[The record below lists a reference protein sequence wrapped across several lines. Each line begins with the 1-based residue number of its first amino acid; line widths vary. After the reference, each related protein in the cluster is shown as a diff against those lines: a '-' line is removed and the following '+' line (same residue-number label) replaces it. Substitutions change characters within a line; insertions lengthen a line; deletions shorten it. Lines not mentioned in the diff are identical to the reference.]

1 MKEINLTIAVA
12 IYNIEKYLPKCLE
25 SLLNQSVKNDYEILL
40 INDGSTDDSLK
51 ICKEFLKKGLK
62 AEIVTKKNEG
72 LSSVRNLAANK
83 AKGKY
88 IFFIDGDDWIEKNTI
103 ETIFSNVKE
112 FDMLTFGFNW
122 IFAEKLT
129 VDLRFQK
136 DEIFDKNI
144 ENEIFRNN
152 INTAVWNK
160 VFKREIIIKNN
171 LKFPELK
178 GAEDYLFIYEYLLR
192 CQRVKK
198 ISIPLYNYNQ
208 RENSLSNKKKEYYYV
223 NTLKVYEELIKRNK
237 KQDIY
242 FTKYILENY
251 VYLIRE
257 YNKKNKKLKNVEIE
271 ELRKNIENFL
281 KIKKI
286 VFNKEIKLKTK
297 IRYLKL
303 KKGGFNNEII

>member
-40 INDGSTDDSLK
+40 INDGSTDESLK
-51 ICKEFLKKGLK
+51 ICEEFLKKGLK

-103 ETIFSNVKE
+103 ETIFSNIKG
-112 FDMLTFGFNW
+112 FDMLIFGFNW

-192 CQRVKK
+192 CQKVKK
-198 ISIPLYNYNQ
+198 ISISLYNYNQ
-208 RENSLSNKKKEYYYV
+208 RENSLSNEKKEYYYL

-242 FTKYILENY
+242 FIKYILENY

-257 YNKKNKKLKNVEIE
+257 YNKKLKNIEIE

-286 VFNKEIKLKTK
+286 VFNKEIRLKTK

-303 KKGGFNNEII
+303 KKVGFNNEII

>member
-25 SLLNQSVKNDYEILL
+25 SLLNQSIKENYEILL
-40 INDGSTDDSLK
+40 INDGSTDNSLK
-51 ICKEFLKKGLK
+51 ICEEFLIKGLK
-62 AEIVTKKNEG
+62 AEILTKKNEG
-72 LSSVRNLAANK
+72 LSSVRNLAINE

-103 ETIFSNVKE
+103 GTIFNNIE
-112 FDMLTFGFNW
+112 DFDMLTFGFNW
-122 IFAEKLT
+122 NFSEELI

-136 DEIFDKNI
+136 NEIFNEDI
-144 ENEIFRNN
+144 ENEIFKNN

-160 VFKREIIIKNN
+160 VFKKEIIIKNN

-178 GAEDYLFIYEYLLR
+178 GAEDYLFMYEYLLK
-192 CQRVKK
+192 CQNVKK

-208 RENSLSNKKKEYYYV
+208 RENSLSNEKKEFFYI
-223 NTLKVYEELIKRNK
+223 NTLKVYKELIKKNERK
-237 KQDIY
+237 DTY
-242 FTKYILENY
+242 FLKYILENY
-251 VYLIRE
+251 IYLIRE
-257 YNKKNKKLKNVEIE
+257 YNKKNRKLKNMEIE
-271 ELRKNIENFL
+271 ELRKNIENFF

-286 VFNKEIKLKTK
+286 FFNKKIRLKTK

-303 KKGGFNNEII
+303 KKGWIL

>member
-25 SLLNQSVKNDYEILL
+25 SLLTQSIKENYEILL
-40 INDGSTDDSLK
+40 INDGSTDNSLK
-51 ICKEFLKKGLK
+51 ICEEFLIKGLK
-62 AEIVTKKNEG
+62 AEILTKKNEG
-72 LSSVRNLAANK
+72 LSSVRNLAINE

-103 ETIFSNVKE
+103 ETIFNNIKE
-112 FDMLTFGFNW
+112 FDMLVFGFHW
-122 IFAEKLT
+122 IFSKIIEE
-129 VDLRFQK
+129 DFRFKK
-136 DEIFDKNI
+136 DEILIENI
-144 ENEIFRNN
+144 ENEIFKNN

-160 VFKREIIIKNN
+160 VFKKEIVLKNN

-178 GAEDYLFIYEYLLR
+178 GAEDYLFIYEYLLKCER
-192 CQRVKK
+192 IKK

-208 RENSLSNKKKEYYYV
+208 RENSLSNEKKEYFYI
-223 NTLKVYEELIKRNK
+223 NTLKVYEELIKRNE

-242 FTKYILENY
+242 FIKYILENY

-257 YNKKNKKLKNVEIE
+257 YNKKNRKLKNIEIE
-271 ELRKNIENFL
+271 ESRKNIENFL

-286 VFNKEIKLKTK
+286 VFNKKIKLKTK

-303 KKGGFNNEII
+303 KKGWI

>member
-25 SLLNQSVKNDYEILL
+25 SLLNQSIKENYEILL
-40 INDGSTDDSLK
+40 INDGSTDNSLK
-51 ICKEFLKKGLK
+51 ICEEFLIKGLK
-62 AEIVTKKNEG
+62 AEILTKKNEG
-72 LSSVRNLAANK
+72 LSSVRNLAINE

-103 ETIFSNVKE
+103 GTIFSNIEE
-112 FDMLTFGFNW
+112 FDMLVFGLNW
-122 IFAEKLT
+122 VYSNFSKL
-129 VDLRFQK
+129 DFRFVK
-136 DEIFDKNI
+136 DEIINQEI
-144 ENEIFRNN
+144 EMEIFKNN
-152 INTAVWNK
+152 INTGICNK
-160 VFKREIIIKNN
+160 VLKREIIIKNN

-178 GAEDYLFIYEYLLR
+178 GAEDYLFIYEYLQR
-192 CQRVKK
+192 CQNVKK
-198 ISIPLYNYNQ
+198 ISAPLYNYNQ
-208 RENSLSNKKKEYYYV
+208 RENSLSNEKKEYFYI

-242 FTKYILENY
+242 FIKYILENY

-257 YNKKNKKLKNVEIE
+257 YNKKNRKLKNIEIE
-271 ELRKNIENFL
+271 ESRKNIENFL

-286 VFNKEIKLKTK
+286 FFNKKIKLKTK

-303 KKGGFNNEII
+303 KKGWI

>member
-25 SLLNQSVKNDYEILL
+25 SLLNQSIKENYEILL
-40 INDGSTDDSLK
+40 INDGSTDNSLK
-51 ICKEFLKKGLK
+51 ICEEFLIKGLK
-62 AEIVTKKNEG
+62 AEILTKKNGG
-72 LSSVRNLAANK
+72 LSSVRNLAINE

-103 ETIFSNVKE
+103 ETVFNNIKE
-112 FDMLTFGFNW
+112 FDMLVFGFHW
-122 IFAEKLT
+122 IFSKIIEE
-129 VDLRFQK
+129 DFRFKK
-136 DEIFDKNI
+136 DEILVENI
-144 ENEIFRNN
+144 ENEIFKNN

-160 VFKREIIIKNN
+160 VFKKEIILKNN

-178 GAEDYLFIYEYLLR
+178 GAEDYLFIYEYLLKCER
-192 CQRVKK
+192 IKK
-198 ISIPLYNYNQ
+198 ISTPLYNYNQ
-208 RENSLSNKKKEYYYV
+208 RENSLSNEKKGYFYI
-223 NTLKVYEELIKRNK
+223 NTLKVYEELIKRNE

-242 FTKYILENY
+242 FIKYILENY

-257 YNKKNKKLKNVEIE
+257 YNKKNRKLKNIEIE
-271 ELRKNIENFL
+271 ESRKNIENFL

-286 VFNKEIKLKTK
+286 VFNKKIKLKTK

-303 KKGGFNNEII
+303 KKGWI

>member
-25 SLLNQSVKNDYEILL
+25 SLLTQSIKENYEILL
-40 INDGSTDDSLK
+40 INDGSTDNSLK
-51 ICKEFLKKGLK
+51 ICEEFLIKGLK
-62 AEIVTKKNEG
+62 AEILTKKNEG
-72 LSSVRNLAANK
+72 LSSVRNLAINE

-103 ETIFSNVKE
+103 ETIFNNIKE
-112 FDMLTFGFNW
+112 FDMLVFGFHW
-122 IFAEKLT
+122 IFSKIIEE
-129 VDLRFQK
+129 DFRFKK
-136 DEIFDKNI
+136 DEILIENI
-144 ENEIFRNN
+144 ENEIFKNN

-160 VFKREIIIKNN
+160 VFKKEIVLKNN

-178 GAEDYLFIYEYLLR
+178 GAEDYLFIYEYLLKCER
-192 CQRVKK
+192 IKK

-208 RENSLSNKKKEYYYV
+208 RENSLSNEKKEYFYI

-242 FTKYILENY
+242 FIKYILENY
-251 VYLIRE
+251 VYLIRD
-257 YNKKNKKLKNVEIE
+257 YNKKNRKLKNIEIE
-271 ELRKNIENFL
+271 ESKKNIENFL

-286 VFNKEIKLKTK
+286 VFNKKIKLKTK

-303 KKGGFNNEII
+303 KKGWI

>member
-25 SLLNQSVKNDYEILL
+25 SLLNQSIKENYEILL
-40 INDGSTDDSLK
+40 INDGSTDNSLK
-51 ICKEFLKKGLK
+51 ICEEFLIKGLK
-62 AEIVTKKNEG
+62 AEILTKKNEG
-72 LSSVRNLAANK
+72 LSSVRNLAINE

-103 ETIFSNVKE
+103 GTIFSNIEE
-112 FDMLTFGFNW
+112 FDMLVFGFHW
-122 IFAEKLT
+122 IFSKIIEE
-129 VDLRFQK
+129 DFRFKK
-136 DEIFDKNI
+136 DEILIENI
-144 ENEIFRNN
+144 ENEIFKNN

-160 VFKREIIIKNN
+160 VFKKEIILKNN

-178 GAEDYLFIYEYLLR
+178 GAEDYLFIYEYLLKCER
-192 CQRVKK
+192 IKK

-208 RENSLSNKKKEYYYV
+208 RENSLSNEKKEYFYI

-242 FTKYILENY
+242 FIKYILENY

-257 YNKKNKKLKNVEIE
+257 YNKKNRKLKNIEIE
-271 ELRKNIENFL
+271 ESRKNIENFL

-286 VFNKEIKLKTK
+286 VFNKKIKLKTK

-303 KKGGFNNEII
+303 KKGWI

>member
-25 SLLNQSVKNDYEILL
+25 SLLNQSIKDDYEILL
-40 INDGSTDDSLK
+40 INDGSTDNSLK
-51 ICKEFLKKGLK
+51 ICEEFLTKGLK
-62 AEIVTKKNEG
+62 AEILSKKNEG
-72 LSSVRNLAANK
+72 LTSVRNLAIKN

-103 ETIFSNVKE
+103 ETIFNNIEE

-122 IFAEKLT
+122 NFLEKLI

-136 DEIFDKNI
+136 NEIFNKDI
-144 ENEIFRNN
+144 ENEIFKNN

-160 VFKREIIIKNN
+160 VFKKEIIIKNN
-171 LKFPELK
+171 LKFPALK
-178 GAEDYLFIYEYLLR
+178 GAEDYLFIYEYLQR
-192 CQRVKK
+192 CQNVKK
-198 ISIPLYNYNQ
+198 ISVPLYNYNQ
-208 RENSLSNKKKEYYYV
+208 RENSLSNEKKEYFYI
-223 NTLKVYEELIKRNK
+223 NTLKVYEELIKRK
-237 KQDIY
+237 EKQDIY
-242 FTKYILENY
+242 FIKYILENY

-257 YNKKNKKLKNVEIE
+257 YNKKNRKLKNIEIE
-271 ELRKNIENFL
+271 ESRKNIENFL

-286 VFNKEIKLKTK
+286 VFNKKIKLKTK

-303 KKGGFNNEII
+303 KKGWI

>member
-25 SLLNQSVKNDYEILL
+25 SLLNQSIKENYEILL
-40 INDGSTDDSLK
+40 INDGSTDNSLK
-51 ICKEFLKKGLK
+51 ICEEFLIKGLK
-62 AEIVTKKNEG
+62 AEILTKKNEG
-72 LSSVRNLAANK
+72 LSSVRNLAINE

-103 ETIFSNVKE
+103 GTIFSNIEE
-112 FDMLTFGFNW
+112 FDMLVFGLNW
-122 IFAEKLT
+122 VYSNFSKL
-129 VDLRFQK
+129 DFRFVK
-136 DEIFDKNI
+136 DEIINQEI
-144 ENEIFRNN
+144 EMEIFKNN
-152 INTAVWNK
+152 INTGICNK
-160 VFKREIIIKNN
+160 VLKREIIIKNN

-178 GAEDYLFIYEYLLR
+178 GAEDYLFIYEYLQR
-192 CQRVKK
+192 CQNVKK
-198 ISIPLYNYNQ
+198 ISAPLYNYNQ
-208 RENSLSNKKKEYYYV
+208 RENSLSNEKKEYFYI

-242 FTKYILENY
+242 FIKYILENY

-257 YNKKNKKLKNVEIE
+257 YNKKNRKLKNIEIE
-271 ELRKNIENFL
+271 ESRKNIENFL

-286 VFNKEIKLKTK
+286 VFNKKIKLKTK

-303 KKGGFNNEII
+303 KKGWI